1 MTEIV
6 LHIGTPKTGT
16 TAIQQALSE
25 NEDVLVRENIQFL
38 KAGRHRDAHNDLAN
52 AISRHGKDHKFHD
65 AFSDELAEFEKAGA
79 GHKVL
84 ISSEIFSL
92 IAPKKFRQSLP
103 QLDRFP
109 MTIVVYLRRQ
119 DQYVEAF
126 YKQRLKNGRTVV
138 PFGEFLDSRLCRR
151 VTNYASLLDNWAKTY
166 PKAKLLPRVYDRANF
181 VDGDIVADFA
191 SILGLGKAD
200 FGGGKV
206 EVNMSPSKEVID
218 ILLALAPH
226 FEGPEL
232 RTIFRAVKTQNLDGF
247 SAKGDLFT
255 PSERQVYCAQFGQ
268 ENETL
273 QREYFPDSTELFRPP
288 HVKGLQSTKIGE
300 PAQRRAL
307 LDALLKAAFD
317 LKQNKL

>member
-16 TAIQQALSE
+16 TAIQHALSE
-25 NEDVLVRENIQFL
+25 NEDVLARENIQFL
-38 KAGRHRDAHNDLAN
+38 KAGRHRAAHNDLAN
-52 AISRHGKDHKFHD
+52 AISRHGTDHKFRD
-65 AFSDELAEFEKAGA
+65 AFGDELVEFEQVGGDRKA
-79 GHKVL
+79 L

-138 PFGEFLDSRLCRR
+138 PFGEFLESRVCRR
-151 VTNYASLLDNWAKTY
+151 ITNYASLLDDWARAY
-166 PKAKLLPRVYDRANF
+166 PKAKLLPRIYDRANF

-191 SILGLGKAD
+191 SILGLGKED
-200 FGGGKV
+200 LGGGKV
-206 EVNMSPSKEVID
+206 EVNLSPSKEVID

-232 RTIFRAVKTQNLDGF
+232 RTIFRAAKAQDLDGF

-255 PSERQVYCAQFGQ
+255 PSERREYCAQFGQ

-273 QREYFPDSTELFRPP
+273 RAIFFPDSTELFLPP
-288 HVKGLQSTKIGE
+288 RTTGPQPREVGE
-300 PAQRRAL
+300 PDQRRAL
-307 LDALLKAAFD
+307 LDALLKVAFD
-317 LKQNKL
+317 LKQNRP